1 MEKEAKLIV
10 SNTKVYNCALYC
22 RLSKD
27 DDLLGESN
35 SITNQKEILKQYAK
49 ENNLNIYDIYI
60 DDGYSGT
67 NFDRPDFK
75 RMIQDIKDK
84 KVNMVIVKDT
94 SRLGRDY
101 IGFGEYVEK
110 IFPEHQVR
118 LISILD
124 NYDSAIDNGVA
135 DTLPFRA
142 VINDL
147 YAKDISKKV
156 KASKHKNAVN
166 GLFNGNCPPYG
177 YKRAPE
183 DRHKFVIDENYAPNV
198 RRIFD
203 LYLQG
208 TALSQI
214 ACSFNDEHISTPSQV
229 SKTGKNVSTIWKPDA
244 IKRILRNEEYIGNMI
259 QNKHKRINY
268 KLKKRIKTDESEWIR
283 VENTHEAI
291 IDKESFF
298 AVQNILDSKAGTRV
312 KSRNLLLKGL
322 VVCSNCGKKMGITT
336 HSSETIYMR
345 CHTYAILPKQRLC
358 TPHNINYKKLEKAVI
373 AEVQNICKQYLDK
386 KKMKQIIDLELEKQ
400 DNEQEISIQKSL
412 LSKAIEI
419 LDFQIEKL
427 YEDKLNGL
435 INNDDFSRMY
445 NKKVQERETN
455 QNKLKELNLIKF
467 EKQAVDCEKI
477 INDFLNEGNI
487 TAYAINSLIEKIEVD
502 NNKQA
507 TIYYKFSDLNKL
519 SKVS

>member
-1 MEKEAKLIV
+1 MLV
-10 SNTKVYNCALYC
+10 SKQIEYNCALYC

-27 DDLLGESN
+27 DDLQGESN

-67 NFDRPDFK
+67 NFERPDFK

-84 KVNMVIVKDT
+84 KVNMVIVKDS
-94 SRLGRDY
+94 SRFGRDY

-110 IFPEHQVR
+110 FFPQNQVR

-156 KASKHKNAVN
+156 KASKHRNAIS
-166 GLFNGNCPPYG
+166 GAFNGNRPPYG
-177 YKRAPE
+177 YKRSE
-183 DRHKFVIDENYAPNV
+183 NDRHKLVLDENYAKNV

-203 LYLQG
+203 LYLEG
-208 TALSQI
+208 TALNQI
-214 ACSFNDEHISTPSQV
+214 AYTFNNEHIPTPSQV
-229 SKTGKNVSTIWKPDA
+229 SGTGRNVCTIWKPSS
-244 IKRILRNEEYIGNMI
+244 IKHILKNEVYIGNMV
-259 QNKHKRINY
+259 QEKCKRINY
-268 KLKKRIKTDESEWIR
+268 KLKKRIKNDKSDWIR
-283 VENTHEAI
+283 VENTHEPI
-291 IDKESFF
+291 IEKEKFY
-298 AVQNILDSKAGTRV
+298 AVQDIFDSKSETRV

-322 VVCSNCGKKMGITT
+322 VVCSDCGKKMGITT
-336 HSSETIYMR
+336 HSSDTVYMR
-345 CHTYAILPKQRLC
+345 CHTYSILPKQRLC
-358 TPHNINYKKLEKAVI
+358 TPHNINYQKLENAVI
-373 AEVQNICKQYLDK
+373 SEVQNICQEYLDK
-386 KKMKQIIDLELEKQ
+386 KKMKQIIDITSQEL
-400 DNEQEISIQKSL
+400 NNSQEINKQKSL
-412 LSKAIEI
+412 LAKSIEV

-435 INNDDFSRMY
+435 INNNDFSRMY
-445 NKKVQERETN
+445 DKKVKEREEN
-455 QNKLKELNLIKF
+455 QKKLQELNAIKF
-467 EKQAVDCEKI
+467 EKQTIDYEKI
-477 INDFLNEGNI
+477 INDFLKKENV
-487 TAYAINSLIEKIEVD
+487 TPYMLNSLIEKIEVD

>member
-1 MEKEAKLIV
+1 MLV
-10 SNTKVYNCALYC
+10 SNQEKYNCALYC

-27 DDLLGESN
+27 DDLQGESN
-35 SITNQKEILKQYAK
+35 SITNQREILTQYTK
-49 ENNLNIYDIYI
+49 ENNLNIYDVYI

-67 NFDRPDFK
+67 NFERPDFK
-75 RMIQDIKDK
+75 RMIRDIKDK
-84 KVNMVIVKDT
+84 KVNMVIVKDS

-110 IFPEHQVR
+110 IFPENRVR

-166 GLFNGNCPPYG
+166 GLFNGNCTPYG
-177 YKRAPE
+177 YKRSE
-183 DRHKFVIDENYAPNV
+183 NDRHKFIIDEECAQNV

-203 LYLQG
+203 LYLEG
-208 TALSQI
+208 TALNQI
-214 ACSFNDEHISTPSQV
+214 AYTFNDEYIPTPSQI
-229 SKTGKNVSTIWKPDA
+229 SGTGRNVCTIWKPSS
-244 IKRILRNEEYIGNMI
+244 IKHILRNEVYIGNMV
-259 QNKHKRINY
+259 QEKCKRINY
-268 KLKKRIKTDESEWIR
+268 KLNKRIKNDKSKWIR
-283 VENTHEAI
+283 VENTHEPI
-291 IDKESFF
+291 IDKEKFY
-298 AVQNILDSKAGTRV
+298 AVQDILDSKSETRV

-322 VVCSNCGKKMGITT
+322 VVCSDCGKKMGTTT
-336 HSSETIYMR
+336 HSSDTVYLR

-358 TPHNINYKKLEKAVI
+358 TPHNINYKKLENAVI
-373 AEVQNICKQYLDK
+373 TEIQRIGQTYLDK
-386 KKMKQIIDLELEKQ
+386 KKMKQIIDTKYNEQ
-400 DNEQEISIQKSL
+400 DKLQEISKQKGL
-412 LSKAIEI
+412 LAKFIEI

-445 NKKVQERETN
+445 DKKVKEREEN
-455 QNKLKELNLIKF
+455 QNKLKELNEIKF
-467 EKQAVDCEKI
+467 EKQTIDYEKV
-477 INDFLNEGNI
+477 INEFLEKDNI
-487 TAYAINSLIEKIEVD
+487 TAYMLNSLIEKIEVGE
-502 NNKQA
+502 NKQV

>member
-1 MEKEAKLIV
+1 MLV
-10 SNTKVYNCALYC
+10 SNQEKYNCALYC

-27 DDLLGESN
+27 DDLQGESN
-35 SITNQKEILKQYAK
+35 SITNQREILTQYAK
-49 ENNLNIYDIYI
+49 ENNLNIYDVYI

-67 NFDRPDFK
+67 NFERPDFK

-84 KVNMVIVKDT
+84 KVNMVIVKDS

-110 IFPEHQVR
+110 IFPENQVR

-166 GLFNGNCPPYG
+166 GLFNGNRTPYG
-177 YKRAPE
+177 YKRSE
-183 DRHKFVIDENYAPNV
+183 TDRHKLVIDEEYAQNI

-203 LYLQG
+203 LYLEG
-208 TALSQI
+208 TALNQI
-214 ACSFNDEHISTPSQV
+214 AYTLNDEHIPTPSQI
-229 SKTGKNVSTIWKPDA
+229 SGTGRNVCTIWKPSS
-244 IKRILRNEEYIGNMI
+244 IKHILKNEVYIGNMV
-259 QNKHKRINY
+259 QEKCKRINY
-268 KLKKRIKTDESEWIR
+268 KLKKRIKNDKSKWTR
-283 VENTHEAI
+283 VENTHEPI
-291 IDKESFF
+291 IDKEKFY
-298 AVQNILDSKAGTRV
+298 AVQNILDSKSETRV

-322 VVCSNCGKKMGITT
+322 VVCSDCGKKMGITT
-336 HSSETIYMR
+336 HSSDTVYMR

-358 TPHNINYKKLEKAVI
+358 TPHNINYKKLENAVI
-373 AEVQNICKQYLDK
+373 TEIQRIGQTYLDK
-386 KKMKQIIDLELEKQ
+386 KKMKQIIDIKYEEQEKS
-400 DNEQEISIQKSL
+400 QEISKQKSL
-412 LSKAIEI
+412 LAKSIEF

-435 INNDDFSRMY
+435 INNNDFSRMY
-445 NKKVQERETN
+445 DKKVKEREEN
-455 QNKLKELNLIKF
+455 QNKLQELNKIKF
-467 EKQAVDCEKI
+467 EKQTIDYEKI
-477 INDFLNEGNI
+477 INEFLEKDNI
-487 TAYAINSLIEKIEVD
+487 TAYMLNSLIEKIEVGE
-502 NNKQA
+502 NKQV

>member
-1 MEKEAKLIV
+1 MLV
-10 SNTKVYNCALYC
+10 SNTREYNCALYC
-22 RLSKD
+22 RVSKD

-67 NFDRPDFK
+67 NFERPDFK

-84 KVNMVIVKDT
+84 KVNIVIVKDT

-156 KASKHKNAVN
+156 KASKHRNAVN
-166 GLFNGNCPPYG
+166 GAFNGNRTPYG
-177 YKRAPE
+177 YKRSE
-183 DRHKFVIDENYAPNV
+183 NDRHKLVIDEKYAKNV

-203 LYLQG
+203 LYLEG
-208 TALSQI
+208 TALNQI
-214 ACSFNDEHISTPSQV
+214 AYTLNDENVPTPSQV
-229 SKTGKNVSTIWKPDA
+229 SGIGSNVCTIWKPSS
-244 IKRILRNEEYIGNMI
+244 IKHILKNEVYIGNMV
-259 QNKHKRINY
+259 QEKCKRINY
-268 KLKKRIKTDESEWIR
+268 KLKKRIKNDKSEWVR
-283 VENTHEAI
+283 VENTHEPI
-291 IDKESFF
+291 IEKEKFY
-298 AVQNILDSKAGTRV
+298 AVQDILASKSETRV

-322 VVCSNCGKKMGITT
+322 VVCSDCGKKMGITT
-336 HSSETIYMR
+336 HSSDTVYMR

-358 TPHNINYKKLEKAVI
+358 TPHNINYQKLENAVI
-373 AEVQNICKQYLDK
+373 NEVQKICKEYFDK
-386 KKMKQIIDLELEKQ
+386 KKMKQIIDSKLEKQ
-400 DNEQEISIQKSL
+400 ESEQEISTQKSL
-412 LSKAIEI
+412 LAKSIEV

-445 NKKVQERETN
+445 NKKVQERETA
-455 QNKLKELNLIKF
+455 QNKLKELNDIKF
-467 EKQAVDCEKI
+467 EKQTIDYEKI
-477 INDFLNEGNI
+477 INDFLNKDNV
-487 TAYAINSLIEKIEVD
+487 TAYMINSLIEKIEVD
-502 NNKQA
+502 NNKQV
-507 TIYYKFSDLNKL
+507 TICYKFSDLNKL

>member
-1 MEKEAKLIV
+1 MLV
-10 SNTKVYNCALYC
+10 SNETKYNCALYC

-27 DDLLGESN
+27 DDLQGESN
-35 SITNQKEILKQYAK
+35 SITNQKEILTQYAK
-49 ENNLNIYDIYI
+49 ENNLNIYDVYI

-67 NFDRPDFK
+67 NFERPDFK

-84 KVNMVIVKDT
+84 KVNMVIVKDS

-110 IFPEHQVR
+110 IFPENQVR
-118 LISILD
+118 LVSILD

-156 KASKHKNAVN
+156 KVSKHKNAVN
-166 GLFNGNCPPYG
+166 GLFNGNRTPYG
-177 YKRAPE
+177 YKRSE
-183 DRHKFVIDENYAPNV
+183 NDRHKLVIDEECAKNV

-203 LYLQG
+203 LYLEG
-208 TALSQI
+208 TALNQI
-214 ACSFNDEHISTPSQV
+214 AYTFNDEHIPTPSQI
-229 SKTGKNVSTIWKPDA
+229 SGTGRNVCTIWKPSS
-244 IKRILRNEEYIGNMI
+244 IKHILKNEVYIGNMV
-259 QNKHKRINY
+259 QEKCKRINY
-268 KLKKRIKTDESEWIR
+268 KLKKRIKNDKNDWIR
-283 VENTHEAI
+283 VENTHEPI
-291 IDKESFF
+291 IDKEKFY
-298 AVQNILDSKAGTRV
+298 AVQDILASKSETRV

-322 VVCSNCGKKMGITT
+322 VVCSDCGKKMGITT
-336 HSSETIYMR
+336 HSSDTVYMR

-358 TPHNINYKKLEKAVI
+358 TPHNINYQKLENAVI
-373 AEVQNICKQYLDK
+373 KEIQNICKKYLDK
-386 KKMKQIIDLELEKQ
+386 KKMKQIIDIKYEELEKS
-400 DNEQEISIQKSL
+400 QEISKQKSL
-412 LSKAIEI
+412 LAKSIEV

-427 YEDKLNGL
+427 YEDKLNGI
-435 INNDDFSRMY
+435 INNTDFSRMY
-445 NKKVQERETN
+445 DKKVKEREEN
-455 QNKLKELNLIKF
+455 QNKLKELNEIKF
-467 EKQAVDCEKI
+467 EKQTIDYEKVM
-477 INDFLNEGNI
+477 NDFLEKDNI
-487 TAYAINSLIEKIEVD
+487 TAYMLNSLIEKIEVD